1 MGMSHLLAMISLPK
15 RNEASASGPFFRE
28 ASRWFNNPLIRPGKI
43 SWRMG
48 YVAFG
53 GGCGPLDLWNIMK
66 SGFMKGSCYMG
77 IPWQDLISW
86 RYWGIGELRIKFSW
100 CFVAWCNE
108 KGLETTWSQARKM
121 YSSRLLTEQRWPK
134 MKGLHILT
142 IFFAT
147 KISYTSGN

>member
-53 GGCGPLDLWNIMK
+53 GGCGPLDLWIYHEIRFYEGIMLHGNPLTRLHFLAILGHWWAARQILMMLRSLTQRK
-66 SGFMKGSCYMG
+66 GFG
-77 IPWQDLISW
+77 DH
-86 RYWGIGELRIKFSW
+86 
-100 CFVAWCNE
+100 
-108 KGLETTWSQARKM
+108 LEPSPQNVF
-121 YSSRLLTEQRWPK
+121 LLTEQRWPK

-142 IFFAT
+142 IFFNNKNQLHFRKLA
-147 KISYTSGN
+147 